1 MWTSA
6 FGSCHGLIVAFPITK
21 LVNIDEQDC
30 PRVMTDEQ
38 VAVRS
43 MVLSVDRI
51 DLDKDVG

>member
-1 MWTSA
+1 
-6 FGSCHGLIVAFPITK
+6 
-21 LVNIDEQDC
+21 VNIDEQDC